1 MAKIIGLTFP
11 AEKPAK
17 PVNPVNPAKDE
28 KAAEPTKKK

>member
-11 AEKPAK
+11 AENPVKPA
-17 PVNPVNPAKDE
+17 NPAKDE